1 MSNEYIPIK
10 LESVSKTGLKASQ
23 EKNFRKQLLE
33 DIPKIEEVIDK
44 IWPKKANLLTG
55 KKNYILYFINDEP
68 CFIQPKEGPIIPH
81 LKLLHKY
88 PFLLPSCQVD
98 KGGIK
103 HIIGGANVMIP
114 GLLSKGGKL
123 PTEKEI
129 PHNIVAVNC
138 EGMENALAIG
148 QMQMSPEEMKEKE
161 KGIAIEV
168 ITYIG
173 DEAWNIK

>member
-1 MSNEYIPIK
+1 MSIEYAPIK
-10 LESVSKTGLKASQ
+10 LENISKSGLKASQ

-33 DIPKIEEVIDK
+33 DIPKIEDVIDK
-44 IWPKKANLLTG
+44 IWPKKANLLMG
-55 KKNYILYFINDEP
+55 KKIFNIYFINDEP
-68 CFIQPKEGPIIPH
+68 CFIQPKEGPILPY

-88 PFLLPSCQVD
+88 PFLLPTCQVD
-98 KGGIK
+98 KGAIK
-103 HIIGGANVMIP
+103 HIIGGANVMVP
-114 GLLSKGGKL
+114 GLISKGGKL

-129 PHNIVAVNC
+129 PHNMIAVNC

-148 QMQMSPEEMKEKE
+148 QMQMSAEEMEKKKE
-161 KGIAIEV
+161 GIAIEV